1 MSKPAS
7 PSSPFTKAVIERLA
21 VHLREQRELGGWS
34 IRSLAQQCRMSSN
47 TIRVLEA
54 DHSRI
59 PALKTIDKIASAL
72 NVETCSLLGPTV
84 SARVDSRG
92 PIEHV
97 LAGNLVRE
105 RELRQWTQEKLS
117 QASGV
122 GREHLAH
129 IERGEQNPTL
139 DTLVRLAVGLD
150 ISVDALLKSREL
162 ED

>member
-1 MSKPAS
+1 MS
-7 PSSPFTKAVIERLA
+7 T
-21 VHLREQRELGGWS
+21 
-34 IRSLAQQCRMSSN
+34 N

-54 DHSRI
+54 DQPRT

-72 NVETCSLLGPTV
+72 NVETWSLLGATV
-84 SARVDSRG
+84 FLRTASGD

-97 LAGNLVRE
+97 LAGNLVKE

-150 ISVDALLKSREL
+150 ISVDALLKPREP